1 MRVTAERTLSSSVAG
16 AVLVALATSGAA
28 QAQAPAQSPAPTN
41 AAIQDL
47 SERIARIEERE
58 ARAVTTTSGIRLSIS
73 GYVKTDFILDT
84 DQALGDTFNTG
95 AITTDGTGENSR
107 FTAHARQTRLTFRT
121 ESDTARGP
129 LNTMIEFDLFGAR
142 GNEIFSNSHQP
153 RLRHAMIEWDRVIV
167 GQFWTNFMP
176 IEVYPTTV
184 DFEGP
189 AGIPFARQA
198 QIRYT
203 HPVSPT
209 LTVSASLENSEF
221 NGRTADAVF
230 SESTTAGI
238 RAGLDTVPDF
248 TLAATLREDWGL
260 VKLAGVG
267 RYFSSPTG
275 SDSAFGWGVNLSGQI
290 NLWEGG
296 SAMASLTGG
305 DGVGRYIINGFGQD
319 AFVDA
324 DGNIDTI
331 TSWGATVGL
340 SHAFTPTLT
349 GAVTGGL
356 YRVED
361 TFAAT
366 DTREI
371 RTAHL
376 SAFYRPVERL
386 TLAGE
391 VIYGQRETADGR
403 TGDNVRLQAA
413 VQVNF

>member
-1 MRVTAERTLSSSVAG
+1 MRVTVGRTLFCCMAG
-16 AVLVALATSGAA
+16 AAVAALATSGAA
-28 QAQAPAQSPAPTN
+28 SAQALTDTT
-41 AAIQDL
+41 IQDL

-73 GYVKTDFILDT
+73 GFVKTDFILDT
-84 DQALGDTFNTG
+84 DQALGDTFAAGGIATG
-95 AITTDGTGENSR
+95 GTGGDSR
-107 FTAHARQTRLTFRT
+107 FTAHARQTRLSFRT
-121 ESDTARGP
+121 ESDTGRGP
-129 LNTMIEFDLFGAR
+129 LNTLIELDLFGSRAS
-142 GNEIFSNSHQP
+142 EIFSNSHQP
-153 RLRHAMIEWDRVIV
+153 RLRHAMIEWDRLIV

-189 AGIPFARQA
+189 AGIPFIRQA

-203 HPVSPT
+203 HPVSPDLT
-209 LTVSASLENSEF
+209 LSASLENSEF

-230 SESTTAGI
+230 SESTTSGI
-238 RAGLDTVPDF
+238 RAGLDRVPDF
-248 TLAATLREDWGL
+248 TLAATWRQDWGL

-267 RYFSSPTG
+267 RYFNSPTS
-275 SDSAFGWGVNLSGQI
+275 SDTAFGWGLNLSGQV

-296 SAMASLTGG
+296 SAMASVTGG
-305 DGVGRYIINGFGQD
+305 DGIGRYIINGFGQD
-319 AFVDA
+319 AFVDE
-324 DGNIDTI
+324 GGRIDTI

-349 GAVTGGL
+349 GAVTGGV

-371 RTAHL
+371 RTVHL
-376 SAFYRPVERL
+376 STFYRPVERL
-386 TLAGE
+386 TLGGE

-413 VQVNF
+413 LQVNF

>member
-1 MRVTAERTLSSSVAG
+1 MRVTGERTLLCSVAG
-16 AVLVALATSGAA
+16 AVLAAVATSGAA
-28 QAQAPAQSPAPTN
+28 SAQAAD
-41 AAIQDL
+41 AATIQDL

-58 ARAVTTTSGIRLSIS
+58 ERAVRTVSGVRLTIS

-84 DQALGDTFNTG
+84 DQALGDTFAVG
-95 AITTDGTGENSR
+95 GITTDGTGEDSR
-107 FTAHARQTRLTFRT
+107 FTAHARQTRLALRT
-121 ESDTARGP
+121 ESDTAQGP
-129 LNTMIEFDLFGAR
+129 LNTLLEFDLFGGR
-142 GNEIFSNSHQP
+142 GNEIFSNSHQL
-153 RLRHAMIEWDRVIV
+153 RVRHAMVEWDRLIV

-189 AGIPFARQA
+189 AGIPFIRQA

-203 HPVSPT
+203 LPVTPS

-238 RAGLDTVPDF
+238 RAGLDRVPDF

-267 RYFSSPTG
+267 RYFSSPT
-275 SDSAFGWGVNLSGQI
+275 SDDTAFGWGLNLSGQA

-296 SAMASLTGG
+296 SAMASISGG
-305 DGVGRYIINGFGQD
+305 DGIGRYIINGFGQD

-331 TSWGATVGL
+331 RSWGATVGL

-361 TFAAT
+361 TFAPT
-366 DTREI
+366 DTREL
-371 RTAHL
+371 RTVHL

-386 TLAGE
+386 TLGGE

-413 VQVNF
+413 LQVNF